1 MDSEECKNIK
11 IGLVGNE
18 KLSTLLITK
27 LLNTEFEINLLDSRE
42 AQSWESS
49 SVRYHSTTRSLVK
62 HCSIVFTLLS
72 DGPELEETLFGE
84 YGIINY
90 VTGGNII
97 VDMSPVSPEFIK
109 EISEQLLE
117 VEISFLD
124 ATIINEDPTE
134 SGLIQMILIGGDD
147 HIYKTVLPV
156 FGSIADE
163 VRHIGESGASQ
174 FYRQAFGVRPKRN

>member
-1 MDSEECKNIK
+1 MDSEESKNIK
-11 IGLVGNE
+11 IGIVGNE

-49 SVRYHSTTRSLVK
+49 NVRYHSSIPSLVRR
-62 HCSIVFTLLS
+62 CSIVFTVLS
-72 DGPELEETLFGE
+72 DGPELEETLFGQ

-90 VTGGNII
+90 VSGGNII
-97 VDMSPVSPEFIK
+97 VDMSSVSPEFIK
-109 EISEQLLE
+109 EISEQLQE
-117 VEISFLD
+117 KEISFLD
-124 ATIINEDPTE
+124 ATIINEEPPE

-156 FGSIADE
+156 FESIADE

-174 FYRQAFGVRPKRN
+174 FYRQAFGVRPIRN